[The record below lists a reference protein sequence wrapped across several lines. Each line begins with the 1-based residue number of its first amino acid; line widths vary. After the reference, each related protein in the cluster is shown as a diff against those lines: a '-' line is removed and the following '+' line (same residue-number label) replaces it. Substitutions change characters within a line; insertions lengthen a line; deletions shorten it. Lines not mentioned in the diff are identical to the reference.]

1 MRPFA
6 AILFCAA
13 LALTAG
19 EKAPPSARAANAK
32 VELAATLYATSDAIR
47 EQLGA
52 DLGAGFFVVKVD
64 VTPRAGQP
72 LNLVRDD
79 FLLRSYKNGQK
90 CQPYAPSQIAGSGA
104 LALSATGKPVV
115 TATVDHKEDPLLEVL
130 KAKVLPEKKTAEPV
144 SGLLY
149 FSLEGKY
156 KPKDLVLQ
164 YQTTAG
170 VLSLAF
176 K

>member
-1 MRPFA
+1 MRALA
-6 AILFCAA
+6 AILLCFAP
-13 LALTAG
+13 ALTAR
-19 EKAPPSARAANAK
+19 EKAPPSARASNAK
-32 VELAATLYATSDAIR
+32 VEIAATLYATSEAIR

-52 DLGAGFFVVKVD
+52 DLDAGFFVVKVD
-64 VTPRAGQP
+64 VTPRGGQI
-72 LNLVRDD
+72 LNVVRDD

-90 CQPYAPSQIAGSGA
+90 CQPFAPSQIAGSGA
-104 LALSATGKPVV
+104 LALTATGKPVV
-115 TATVDHKEDPLLEVL
+115 TATAEHKEDPLLAAL

-164 YQTTAG
+164 YQTPAG

>member
-1 MRPFA
+1 MRALLTLLVCFA
-6 AILFCAA
+6 MA
-13 LALTAG
+13 LPAR

-32 VELAATLYATSDAIR
+32 AEIAATLYATAEAIR
-47 EQLGA
+47 EELGA

-64 VTPRAGQP
+64 VTPRGGQP
-72 LNLVRDD
+72 LDIVRDD

-90 CQPYAPSQIAGSGA
+90 CQPFAPSQIAGSGA
-104 LALSATGKPVV
+104 LALSASGKAVV
-115 TATVDHKEDPLLEVL
+115 TATAEHKEDPLLAVL
-130 KAKVLPEKKTAEPV
+130 KAKVLPEKKTTEPV

-164 YQTTAG
+164 YQTAAG

-176 K
+176 R

>member
-1 MRPFA
+1 VRALA
-6 AILFCAA
+6 AILLCAA
-13 LALTAG
+13 LALPAR
-19 EKAPPSARAANAK
+19 EKAPPSARAGNSK
-32 VELAATLYATSDAIR
+32 VEIAATLYTTSEAIR

-52 DLGAGFFVVKVD
+52 DLGAGFFVVKVE
-64 VTPRAGQP
+64 VTPRGGQP
-72 LNLVRDD
+72 LNIVRDD

-90 CQPYAPSQIAGSGA
+90 CQPFAPSQIAGSGA

-115 TATVDHKEDPLLEVL
+115 TATPGHKEDPLLPVL
-130 KAKVLPEKKTAEPV
+130 KAKVLPEKKSAEPV

-164 YQTTAG
+164 YQTPAG
-170 VLSLAF
+170 VLSLDF